1 MPLKVVGDYKA
12 LFEVWIQVIFQHL
25 CLPELIPPGLLGI
38 TLMLHEAYGVGVA
51 LAEAVY
57 ILQLPALNE
66 KLDFVADRVREGVL
80 LSKCRIIMHFSQNLL
95 YN

>member
-12 LFEVWIQVIFQHL
+12 LLEVWIQVIFQHL

-51 LAEAVY
+51 LAEAVH
-57 ILQLPALNE
+57 IFQLPALNE
-66 KLDFVADRVREGVL
+66 ELDLVADRVREGVL
-80 LSKCRIIMHFSQNLL
+80 LSECRIIMHFSQKLII
-95 YN
+95 